1 LIVVIISAIKRKVLF
16 AFRLLLL
23 VLIIA
28 ILSTQVYGILTTSA
42 PQNPGAVTSTTGDPW
57 GSIIDSLK
65 DYYRANSR

>member
-1 LIVVIISAIKRKVLF
+1 MVIISAIKRKVLF

-42 PQNPGAVTSTTGDPW
+42 PKNPGAVTPATGDPW
-57 GSIIDSLK
+57 SGIIDSLK